1 MDRVGGGLVA
11 FLGAPGIGG
20 PYRTGK
26 ALRDGLRPHG
36 FTVRWLCL
44 GPDAQA
50 LIDRPEWA
58 HERAFGSVLASDTRD
73 ERQQAVALLDH
84 LETVGYDIII
94 VNVLADRVQSSV
106 VRHLDPRIRRI
117 MIVHSITPGTYAA
130 ARSIRDYVHA
140 TVGVSP
146 RISDDLVQRAG
157 FAPERTHVI
166 GNPFDSEAF
175 EGQERPAWDGPLRLL
190 SLGRIED
197 ASKGIFWLPS
207 ILRELRDLPVTLT
220 IAGDGPDD
228 AKLRRLFAGQ
238 MDRVRFLGAIPPAGV
253 ARVMAEHDVFL
264 LPSRFEGQ
272 SIALVEALAS
282 GCVPVASHI
291 RNVTD
296 FVVEPGTGL
305 LFPVGDIKA
314 AAGLVRRLDGDRR
327 LLTRMSVAARASAAE
342 RFRTDRMAAA
352 YAGVLGRVMS
362 HPRSIATPLPR
373 SAWCLPAGL
382 RPGLR
387 SLLPTGVK
395 NRVRLVMERLAL

>member
-1 MDRVGGGLVA
+1 MGGRLVA
-11 FLGAPGIGG
+11 FLGAPGVGG

-26 ALRDGLRPHG
+26 ALRDGLCSYG

-50 LIDRPEWA
+50 LIDTPEWA
-58 HERAFGSVLASDTRD
+58 YERAFGSVLASGTRD

-84 LETVGYDIII
+84 LETEGYDVII

-157 FAPERTHVI
+157 FAPEHTHVI

-207 ILRELRDLPVTLT
+207 ILRELRDLPVTLS

-314 AAGLVRRLDGDRR
+314 AAGLVRRLNGDRR

-352 YAGVLGRVMS
+352 YAGVLGRVMT